1 MLRVVEFESDRS
13 AAAAAEVSLFG
24 ALVAACVGCATV
36 AEAQLNIT
44 ITEGQDAAAPIAVV
58 PFGWQGSGPA
68 AFDFAG
74 VVSSDLG
81 SSGRFAPMA
90 TSDMVSRPTQAAQ
103 VNFAQWRTLET
114 DYLVIGTLT
123 QDATPDNFTA
133 TFQLFDVVRGESL
146 TGFRLQAARADLR
159 KAAHRISDMIFEE
172 LTGIPGVFS
181 TQIAYISEERR
192 PDGTK
197 LFRLI
202 VSDADGENAQRVAE
216 SAQPLMSPSW
226 SPDARRL
233 AYVSF
238 EGGVSGVYV
247 QTLRTGTRERVSAR
261 AGVNSSPTFSPDG
274 RMLALVLSRETG
286 NLDIHT
292 LDLSTQVLRQLTTD
306 AAIDT
311 EPSWSPD
318 GRSIYF
324 TSDRARRPAGLPRRH
339 RARRTRAARDVRR
352 HLQRAAAALAGR
364 QADRRRVRREQS
376 LSHRRR
382 ESRQRRAAD
391 PHERP
396 SRRVAELR
404 AERRADHLRDARGRT
419 RRARVREHR
428 RPHPDADRVRGRATF
443 KSPCG
448 DRSRGRNPE
457 LCSILSPTN
466 SLRPRGLPR

>member
-1 MLRVVEFESDRS
+1 MLRVVESKSIAAGRRS
-13 AAAAAEVSLFG
+13 RGSRFG

-68 AFDFAG
+68 AFDIAG

-90 TSDMVSRPTQAAQ
+90 TRDMVSRPTQASQ
-103 VNFAQWRTLET
+103 VNFDQWRVLET
-114 DYLVIGTLT
+114 DFLVIGTLT

-181 TQIAYISEERR
+181 TQIAYISAERR
-192 PDGTK
+192 PDNTK

-202 VSDADGENAQRVAE
+202 VSDADGENAQRIAE
-216 SAQPLMSPSW
+216 SAQPLVSPSW

-311 EPSWSPD
+311 EPSWAPD

-324 TSDRARRPAGLPRRH
+324 TSARSGGPQVYRTGIEPGARAQRVTYDGIYNARPR
-339 RARRTRAARDVRR
+339 
-352 HLQRAAAALAGR
+352 
-364 QADRRRVRREQS
+364 
-376 LSHRRR
+376 
-382 ESRQRRAAD
+382 
-391 PHERP
+391 
-396 SRRVAELR
+396 
-404 AERRADHLRDARGRT
+404 
-419 RRARVREHR
+419 
-428 RPHPDADRVRGRATF
+428 
-443 KSPCG
+443 
-448 DRSRGRNPE
+448 
-457 LCSILSPTN
+457 LSPDGELIAVVYGESNRYRIGVVNPDNGELQILTN
-466 SLRPRGLPR
+466 GRLDESPSFAPNGAQIIYATRGENGRGVLASVSTDGRIQTQIASVAGDVQEPVWGPFPRP